1 MIWFH
6 CHNFEI
12 ENQPC
17 VVVNGKFAHSYPFPA
32 RLPDMLSMVFH
43 CRLCLL
49 QVLTSFT
56 VYRNVCLLSSRVEL
70 GYVYVYVSLCVF
82 TYIYIYIHTHIYIY
96 IYVCSIMY
104 VDIYIYIHMFAHLY
118 KAVSMCTPSRHV
130 FPHSHWFQGKI
141 CRKRLDFQVFWLVV
155 SMWVKQCH
163 KPAMTGNSL

>member
-82 TYIYIYIHTHIYIY
+82 TYIYIFTRIYIY
-96 IYVCSIMY
+96 MY
-104 VDIYIYIHMFAHLY
+104 VVLCMYIYIHNVLHIYIRLYLCARHPAMFSPIPIDFRGRFAGNDSIFRY
-118 KAVSMCTPSRHV
+118 SGW
-130 FPHSHWFQGKI
+130 WFQCG
-141 CRKRLDFQVFWLVV
+141 
-155 SMWVKQCH
+155 
-163 KPAMTGNSL
+163 

>member
-6 CHNFEI
+6 CHYFEI

-17 VVVNGKFAHSYPFPA
+17 VVVNGKFARSYPFLA

-70 GYVYVYVSLCVF
+70 GYVYVCIIMCI
-82 TYIYIYIHTHIYIY
+82 YIYIYIHTHIYID
-96 IYVCSIMY
+96 ICSIMC
-104 VDIYIYIHMFAHLY
+104 IYIYICICLHIYIRLYLCARHPAMFSPIPIDFRGRFAGNDSIFRY
-118 KAVSMCTPSRHV
+118 SGW
-130 FPHSHWFQGKI
+130 WFQ
-141 CRKRLDFQVFWLVV
+141 CV
-155 SMWVKQCH
+155 
-163 KPAMTGNSL
+163 